1 MSIEKLQSVE
11 QCEQK
16 MKDVVVRTE
25 TLTRDFQKTR
35 AVDALSIEVA
45 RGTVF
50 GFLGPNGSGKT
61 TTIRMLLG
69 LLEPTSGKAEVLGFD
84 VSTESEGIRLRSGAL
99 LEHPGV
105 YERLSAVDN
114 LELYGRIWQLPA
126 SERRA
131 RIKQLLESF
140 GLWDRRKE
148 IVGTWSR
155 GMKQKLAVARTMLHR
170 PVLIFLDEPTAG
182 LDPIAANDLR
192 EELMTLVHR
201 EGVTVFLTTHNL
213 TEAERLCSRVAVIR
227 QGRLLAH
234 GHPDELRARAGGQK
248 VEIVG
253 RGFSDQIV
261 ATLRNRP
268 EIRSAAIQ
276 NSRLLIELQ
285 DHSGVSP
292 LIPVLLGA
300 GVEIEE
306 IRKGRATLEDV
317 FLTLVEEDRS

>member
-1 MSIEKLQSVE
+1 
-11 QCEQK
+11 
-16 MKDVVVRTE
+16 MKDVVVRAE
-25 TLTRDFQKTR
+25 ALTRDFQKIR
-35 AVDALSIEVA
+35 AVDALNIEVA

-84 VSTESEGIRLRSGAL
+84 VSTESEKIRLRSGAL
-99 LEHPGV
+99 LEHPGI
-105 YERLSAVDN
+105 YERLSAEDN

-126 SERRA
+126 GERRT

-140 GLWDRRKE
+140 RLWDRRKE
-148 IVGTWSR
+148 IAGTWSR
-155 GMKQKLAVARTMLHR
+155 GMRQKLAVARTMLHR

-182 LDPIAANDLR
+182 LDPIAANGLR

-201 EGVTVFLTTHNL
+201 EEVTVFLTTHNL
-213 TEAERLCSRVAVIR
+213 SEAERLCSKVAVIR

-234 GHPDELRARAGGQK
+234 GHPDELRARAGDQK

-253 RGFSDQIV
+253 RGFSDPVIT
-261 ATLRNRP
+261 TLRNRP

-276 NSRLLIELQ
+276 NGRLLIELQ

-306 IRKGRATLEDV
+306 IRKGRASLEDV